1 MCASNSTNQ
10 QDNWPAIPPYKTGPR
25 GRCPRCGEGKLFN
38 GFLTMRSSCD
48 NCGLDYS
55 FADPADGPAFFVI
68 CFGCVPSFAMAMW
81 IELAYQAPY
90 WVHLFTSLPF
100 LLLTCIPPLRPLK
113 GWMVASEYFYKAGEG
128 KIDNEGKFENVKLDE
143 IP

>member
-1 MCASNSTNQ
+1 
-10 QDNWPAIPPYKTGPR
+10 
-25 GRCPRCGEGKLFN
+25 
-38 GFLTMRSSCD
+38 
-48 NCGLDYS
+48 
-55 FADPADGPAFFVI
+55 
-68 CFGCVPSFAMAMW
+68 MAMW

-128 KIDNEGKFENVKLDE
+128 KIDNTPKFESAKLE
-143 IP
+143 KTP